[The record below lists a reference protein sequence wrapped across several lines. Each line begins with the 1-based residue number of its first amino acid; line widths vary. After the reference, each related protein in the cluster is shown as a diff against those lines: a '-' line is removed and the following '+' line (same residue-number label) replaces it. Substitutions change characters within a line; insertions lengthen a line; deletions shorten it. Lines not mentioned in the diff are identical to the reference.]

1 MPKPYSQDLHDRV
14 IDAVE
19 RGKKSRRTAA
29 RRYKISESMGIKWLG
44 VERDGSREPVGQ
56 GGHRLPSWRR
66 TVIFWKLRAPRSR
79 TSRVIPTVM
88 TADRCGP
95 IFALRWM

>member
-29 RRYKISESMGIKWLG
+29 RRYKMNPWGSNGLGGLNGMARES
-44 VERDGSREPVGQ
+44 
-56 GGHRLPSWRR
+56 PSD
-66 TVIFWKLRAPRSR
+66 RAATGFQAGAAP
-79 TSRVIPTVM
+79 
-88 TADRCGP
+88 
-95 IFALRWM
+95 